1 MPKYCEYC
9 GSHMNRMLSIKHCA
23 QLLDTSTDFIRAHIA
38 RGTIG
43 TVVLK
48 STKGSRNPI
57 RVPASELGKLLK
69 GRPGMDSIVNDLLL
83 E

>member
-1 MPKYCEYC
+1 MD
-9 GSHMNRMLSIKHCA
+9 RMLSIKHCA

-57 RVPASELGKLLK
+57 RIRVSELGKLLK
-69 GRPGMDSIVNDLLL
+69 DLPGMDSIINGMLL